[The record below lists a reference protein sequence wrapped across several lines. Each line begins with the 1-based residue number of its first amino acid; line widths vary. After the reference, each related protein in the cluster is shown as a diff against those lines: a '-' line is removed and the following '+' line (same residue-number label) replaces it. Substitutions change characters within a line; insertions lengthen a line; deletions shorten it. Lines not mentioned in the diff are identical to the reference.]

1 MLGGVK
7 SLTVHDDSI
16 VQWADLSSQFYLQ
29 ESDVG
34 KKSRSAASKEKLA
47 ELNSYVPVSSLEGEL
62 TEAALAR
69 FQVFTHFLFSNLTI
83 RILIFLSHQKKKKVV
98 VLTDSSLAEQIRIN
112 HITREKGIA
121 FISTQVR
128 GVFGFA
134 SFSPFFFSFAKQQI
148 K

>member
-69 FQVFTHFLFSNLTI
+69 FQVFTPFLFPISQSGDS
-83 RILIFLSHQKKKKVV
+83 FSVPKKKKVV

-134 SFSPFFFSFAKQQI
+134 AFSPFFFSFAKQQI